1 MQSILFVR
9 GLMIGFALAAPVG
22 PVGVLCIKRA
32 LADGRHAAFIAGMG
46 AALADTFFGAV
57 AGLGLTVISSFLI
70 NHQSSIRLFGGS
82 FLILLG
88 LRTIFGPKIL
98 SLESVSGPGPIKDFF
113 STFLITL
120 SNPATIAG
128 ALGVFAAL
136 GAIELDHAAAA
147 TVLILGVFVGSSA
160 WWLLLSAAAGAVR
173 SRFSAKLLCRLN
185 RGSGLVLALTGV
197 GIIASLGFRYFFK

>member
-1 MQSILFVR
+1 MQSILFLR

-57 AGLGLTVISSFLI
+57 AGLGLTVISSFLLT
-70 NHQSSIRLFGGS
+70 HQIAIRLFGGG

-88 LRTIFGPKIL
+88 CRTMFGPKIL
-98 SLESVSGPGPIKDFF
+98 TMECAAGPGPIKDFF

-136 GAIELDHAAAA
+136 GAMELDHPAAA
-147 TVLILGVFVGSSA
+147 TVLITGVFVGSTV
-160 WWLLLSAAAGAVR
+160 WWLILSAAAGAVR
-173 SRFSAKLLCRLN
+173 SRFSALLLCRLN

-197 GIIASLGFRYFFK
+197 GIIGSLGFRYFFR